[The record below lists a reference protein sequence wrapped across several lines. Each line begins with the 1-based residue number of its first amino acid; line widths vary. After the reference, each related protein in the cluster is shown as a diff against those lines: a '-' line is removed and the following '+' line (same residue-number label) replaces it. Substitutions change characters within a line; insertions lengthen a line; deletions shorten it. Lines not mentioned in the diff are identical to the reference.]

1 MLDVLPPT
9 RQVIKVRGMYCM
21 ESALAAVLNG
31 AKKTPLVS
39 LGKLLMLL
47 LSPNRDRGVGC
58 GCC

>member
-31 AKKTPLVS
+31 ATTTPLVS
-39 LGKLLMLL
+39 
-47 LSPNRDRGVGC
+47 
-58 GCC
+58 